1 MSPVRPEVTVV
12 GLLLE
17 PEHHRLRDFLTRT
30 AQPHVFL
37 EAGSPEAD
45 AALSSAGA
53 LGGELPVVIDGGAV
67 ITGANVETLAT
78 AWGELTEATRHEHY
92 DLAIVGAGP
101 AGLAAAVY
109 AASDGLSTVVFER
122 EDDAVQYLH
131 TIILQDHVARL
142 PEEHQQEPYLRAVIA
157 ETIRLYGPPFTADYV
172 RLDLWATRP

>member
-37 EAGSPEAD
+37 EAGSPGAE
-45 AALSSAGA
+45 AALASAGA
-53 LGGELPVVIDGGAV
+53 VDAELPVVIDGGAV
-67 ITGANVETLAT
+67 LAGATVESVAT
-78 AWGELTEATRHEHY
+78 AWGERAEATRQDHY

-122 EDDAVQYLH
+122 EVPGGQASH
-131 TIILQDHVARL
+131 TSRIENSFGFPDGIGGAEL
-142 PEEHQQEPYLRAVIA
+142 PRRA
-157 ETIRLYGPPFTADYV
+157 G
-172 RLDLWATRP
+172 RP